1 MFIIGIRSSFPGSR
15 LPTLA
20 VLLRGLYITSC
31 VISHTILIYPILIH
45 STRLCYPIE
54 EATSALDLEN
64 EKAMYDALNLLS
76 ITYVSVG
83 HRPSLLR
90 YHSKKLVLLGPGLPP
105 RVVDVTASESAIEM
119 MDLVGTS
126 L

>member
-1 MFIIGIRSSFPGSR
+1 
-15 LPTLA
+15 
-20 VLLRGLYITSC
+20 
-31 VISHTILIYPILIH
+31 
-45 STRLCYPIE
+45 
-54 EATSALDLEN
+54 
-64 EKAMYDALNLLS
+64 MYQALNVLNT
-76 ITYVSVG
+76 TYVSVG

-105 RVVDVTASESAIEM
+105 KTMEVTATEAAIEM

>member
-1 MFIIGIRSSFPGSR
+1 MLYSFLLCSELLSSS
-15 LPTLA
+15 L
-20 VLLRGLYITSC
+20 SC
-31 VISHTILIYPILIH
+31 IQ
-45 STRLCYPIE
+45 

-64 EKAMYDALNLLS
+64 EKAMYDALNLLG

-105 RVVDVTASESAIEM
+105 KVVDVTASESALEM
-119 MDLVGTS
+119 MDLVGPS